1 MLVTTTV
8 TTVARPTAAL
18 GGAPRPTDDVG
29 WQLRLVVRASRVA
42 DPLAAPHG
50 VALVLERGHF
60 LPPAL
65 RNALLLGVTRG
76 VAALAPADALAL
88 LAADR
93 EVTLLAPVTQV
104 GADRAWVAERLEGVA
119 PGEGANL
126 CGGWLRA
133 RQLLDD
139 APWIVGQ
146 HAASTRRIVLCT
158 TGRIDTGIADP
169 STLVELARSAHHRGI
184 GTSVLALGPDANH
197 PLLQAMAAAGGGRCH
212 PVATAEEVAA
222 ALATERRQWGRRALR
237 GVSVRLRPSEGV
249 TLEGAPE
256 LAPPQGLP
264 VHRAD
269 GVAGRAV
276 AIGELLSEEEVV
288 LELVLRCPASQV
300 GRLRAA
306 QAPLLVAHVEGER
319 FTARGGTDFRT
330 VVVPVHFPTGLPA

>member
-1 MLVTTTV
+1 MQVTATV
-8 TTVARPTAAL
+8 TAVGGTPGG
-18 GGAPRPTDDVG
+18 GGAPRHTDDLQ

-50 VALVLERGHF
+50 VALVLERGHY
-60 LPPAL
+60 LTPAL
-65 RNALLLGVTRG
+65 RHALHVGITRG

-88 LAADR
+88 LAVDR
-93 EVTLLAPVTQV
+93 EVTRLAPVTQV
-104 GADRAWVAERLEGVA
+104 GTDTAWVAGGLEGVA
-119 PGEGANL
+119 PGDGANL

-146 HAASTRRIVLCT
+146 HAASTRRIVLCA
-158 TGRIDTGIADP
+158 TGHIDTGITDL

-184 GTSVLALGPDANH
+184 GTSVLALGPNANH

-212 PVATAEEVAA
+212 PVATAAEVTA
-222 ALATERRQWGRRALR
+222 ALAAERWEWGRRALR

-249 TLEGAPE
+249 TLEDGPDDAPNSGASRR
-256 LAPPQGLP
+256 
-264 VHRAD
+264 RAD
-269 GVAGRAV
+269 GATGHAV
-276 AIGELLSEEEVV
+276 TIGELQSEEEAA
-288 LELVLRCPASQV
+288 LALVIRCPVAQA

-319 FTARGGTDFRT
+319 FTARGGTDYRT
-330 VVVPVHFPTGLPA
+330 VVVPVHLPAGLPA

>member
-1 MLVTTTV
+1 MQVTTTV
-8 TTVARPTAAL
+8 TAVARATAAL

-197 PLLQAMAAAGGGRCH
+197 PLLQAMAAAGGGQCH
-212 PVATAEEVAA
+212 PVATAEEVTA
-222 ALATERRQWGRRALR
+222 ALAVERQQWGRRALR
-237 GVSVRLRPSEGV
+237 GVSVRLRPSDGV
-249 TLEGAPE
+249 TLEDAPE
-256 LAPPQGLP
+256 VAWPQGTP

-276 AIGELLSEEEVV
+276 AIGELLSEEEVA
-288 LELVLRCPASQV
+288 LELVLRCPAAQV

-319 FTARGGTDFRT
+319 FTARGGTDYRT
-330 VVVPVHFPTGLPA
+330 VVVPVHIPPEPPG